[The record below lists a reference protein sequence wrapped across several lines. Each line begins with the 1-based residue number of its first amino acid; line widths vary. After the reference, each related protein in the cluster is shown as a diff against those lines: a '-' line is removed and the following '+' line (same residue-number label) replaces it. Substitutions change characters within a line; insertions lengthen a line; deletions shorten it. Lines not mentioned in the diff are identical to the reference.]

1 MAHTFDEVERWLGE
15 IRPGS
20 TVQPEWD
27 ERTQCVGI
35 TILGPIIPRASTAA
49 LGHTCPGPSEQV
61 PIRRICLS
69 LSRERP
75 YLGLFLT
82 IGGRRVPS
90 TAGPSVWSIE
100 CEPVDHLPAP
110 RHSHSLGDGGGQADH
125 TRSSVNPYSQVTMR
139 RNWSFPDGN
148 IGIVRWAGRT
158 SSSSTRSRSFRARPR
173 QFARLTPQCRS
184 CEPRAGVA
192 GLGRSP
198 KGRQNELGSPRS
210 KLSRGRTPRLPVGA
224 SWIHSADEW
233 EDV

>member
-1 MAHTFDEVERWLGE
+1 MCCNHHPWTNHPESVHRRARAHVSRPKHRSPSGE
-15 IRPGS
+15 SGF
-20 TVQPEWD
+20 
-27 ERTQCVGI
+27 
-35 TILGPIIPRASTAA
+35 
-49 LGHTCPGPSEQV
+49 PSHV
-61 PIRRICLS
+61 NGLV
-69 LSRERP
+69 

-173 QFARLTPQCRS
+173 QFAHALAPQCRS
-184 CEPRAGVA
+184 CEPPCR
-192 GLGRSP
+192 
-198 KGRQNELGSPRS
+198 
-210 KLSRGRTPRLPVGA
+210 SRGPRAFAQGPPT
-224 SWIHSADEW
+224 
-233 EDV
+233 